1 MAIIINFITNI
12 ISAHGYFAT
21 GFLMVLESCNIPIPS
36 EIVIPFSGFLVVKE
50 GFSFWGVVL
59 ASSMGCLI
67 GSDISY
73 FIGRVGGRPFLEKY
87 GKYLLITK
95 KDIAV
100 SERWFSKYGEWTT
113 FLSRMLPFIRTF
125 ISLPLGI
132 YKVNFLRFNLFTF
145 IGSFLWSLLLTYL
158 GVLAGNNWEIVQ
170 VYIEK
175 FNLLII
181 FAVFAAIVYF
191 IYHKVREL
199 KK

>member
-1 MAIIINFITNI
+1 MNIIIGLITNI
-12 ISAHGYFAT
+12 ISSHGYLAT
-21 GFLMVLESCNIPIPS
+21 GFLMLLESCNIPIPS

-59 ASSMGCLI
+59 ASSLGCLI

-73 FIGRVGGRPFLEKY
+73 FIGRWGGRPFLEKY

-95 KDIAV
+95 KDITI
-100 SERWFSKYGEWTT
+100 SERWFDKYGEWTT

-132 YKVNFLRFNLFTF
+132 YKVGFAKFNLFTF
-145 IGSFLWSLLLTYL
+145 VGSFFWSLLLTYL
-158 GVLAGNNWEIVQ
+158 GVIAGNNWEIVQ
-170 VYIEK
+170 KYIEK
-175 FNLLII
+175 FSLLIVLI
-181 FAVFAAIVYF
+181 TLAAIVYF
-191 IYHKVREL
+191 VYHKLREL